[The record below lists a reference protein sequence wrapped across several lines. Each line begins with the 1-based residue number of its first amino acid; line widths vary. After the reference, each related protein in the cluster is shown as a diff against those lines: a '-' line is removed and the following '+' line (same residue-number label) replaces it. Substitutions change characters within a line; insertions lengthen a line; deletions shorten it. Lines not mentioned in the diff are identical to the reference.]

1 MSGLLLALFAGI
13 ATIAAPCTLPLLPI
27 LLGASLG
34 RPNTT
39 RPIWIAFGFV
49 ASFTS
54 VALLLGAITKALNVD
69 PNTLRNF
76 AVAMLVVFGI
86 LMIWPKSFE
95 ELSMRMPSISGSS
108 VSGRSLSDN
117 GNLSGFVLGTTL
129 GLVWTPCAGPVLGA
143 ILTVI
148 ATSSDT
154 RWAGVQ
160 LLFYALGAA
169 IPMLAIAYGGQK
181 ITAHVRS
188 FARAAPQL
196 QKAFGVAVIA
206 FAIATYA
213 QYDTLI
219 VAWFTQFYP
228 TGLGL

>member
-1 MSGLLLALFAGI
+1 MSIAL
-13 ATIAAPCTLPLLPI
+13 
-27 LLGASLG
+27 
-34 RPNTT
+34 
-39 RPIWIAFGFV
+39 GFV
-49 ASFTS
+49 VSFTV

-86 LMIWPKSFE
+86 LMIWPKPFE
-95 ELSMRMPSISGSS
+95 ELSMRMPSMFGSSGSQ
-108 VSGRSLSDN
+108 RPLSDN

-148 ATSSDT
+148 ATSRDAH
-154 RWAGVQ
+154 WAGVQ
-160 LLFYALGAA
+160 LLFYAIGAA

-181 ITAHVRS
+181 VTAHVRS
-188 FARAAPQL
+188 FSRAAPLL

-206 FAIATYA
+206 FAVATYA
-213 QYDTLI
+213 QYDTVVI
-219 VAWFTQFYP
+219 AWLTQFYP
-228 TGLGL
+228 EGAGL

>member
-1 MSGLLLALFAGI
+1 MSGLLLALFAGV
-13 ATIAAPCTLPLLPI
+13 ATIAAPCTLPVLPI

-34 RPNTT
+34 RSNAM
-39 RPIWIAFGFV
+39 RPMWIAFGFV
-49 ASFTS
+49 ASFTV
-54 VALLLGAITKALNVD
+54 VALLLGAITKALNID
-69 PNTLRNF
+69 PNTLRNV

-86 LMIWPKSFE
+86 LMIWPTLFE
-95 ELSMRMPSISGSS
+95 KLSMLVPHISGSS
-108 VSGRSLSDN
+108 EPQVPLSGN

-160 LLFYALGAA
+160 LLFYAMGAA
-169 IPMLAIAYGGQK
+169 LPMLAIAYGGQK
-181 ITAHVRS
+181 VTAHVRS
-188 FARAAPQL
+188 FAKAAPKL

-206 FAIATYA
+206 FAIAAYA
-213 QYDTLI
+213 QYDTAI
-219 VAWFTQFYP
+219 VAWLTQFYP
-228 TGLGL
+228 EGAGI